1 MKQTIE
7 IYKINKKKTGRL
19 LARIINGK
27 VEKKSTDIHIVIKE
41 EYNRKKM
48 IKAAK
53 KVGNIVREAERQE
66 KEYKLKK
73 FKEEL

>member
-1 MKQTIE
+1 
-7 IYKINKKKTGRL
+7 
-19 LARIINGK
+19 
-27 VEKKSTDIHIVIKE
+27 
-41 EYNRKKM
+41 M

>member
-27 VEKKSTDIHIVIKE
+27 LEKKSTDIHIVIKE
-41 EYNRKKM
+41 E
-48 IKAAK
+48 
-53 KVGNIVREAERQE
+53 
-66 KEYKLKK
+66 
-73 FKEEL
+73 